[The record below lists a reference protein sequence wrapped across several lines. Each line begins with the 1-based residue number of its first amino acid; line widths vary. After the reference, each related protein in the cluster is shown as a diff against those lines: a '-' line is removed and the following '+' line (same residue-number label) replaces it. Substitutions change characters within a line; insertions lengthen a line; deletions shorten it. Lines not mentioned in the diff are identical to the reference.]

1 MQYKNSSTDA
11 SPRASGAQAAP
22 RFSGSDQWS
31 RRRFGAVVGTALA
44 GSSIAACGGGGL
56 DIAGK
61 QSALQAV
68 LDKSVGGNQAPF
80 LVGMVVDAGGTPFSG
95 AAGNAA
101 AGRPAD
107 LDTVM
112 AIFSATKAIGSL
124 AAMILIDR
132 GLLSMD
138 TPVESVLPA
147 FAGVQVLD
155 GYGPTG
161 QPVFRAPKTKA
172 TIRHL
177 ATHTSGLEYEFWRP
191 AEAAYLKA
199 TGGRGILASTNL
211 QSVLLSD
218 YPMMT
223 DPGTRWG
230 YGVSIDWLGLVVER
244 VSGQKIADF
253 LRSNI
258 FAPLGM
264 KDTDVVL
271 RNDMKGRL
279 ATASFRGA
287 DGSFGAFPIAPPAT
301 TDSYGMGHALYSTP
315 RDYAKFLR
323 LMLGRG
329 TLDGRKVISEA
340 AAAEM
345 LKNQMPAGLAFQ
357 DMVSVSPLSAD
368 FKPFPGI
375 VKTHGFG
382 FMRVEGDVPGMRRA
396 GSVAWAGV
404 CNSHYWID
412 PVAGIA
418 GLFMTQS
425 LPFVEAPFMAGY
437 EAFERATYG

>member
-1 MQYKNSSTDA
+1 MHGKFSTATVPPQQAVDA
-11 SPRASGAQAAP
+11 TVGL
-22 RFSGSDQWS
+22 GLS
-31 RRRFGAVVGTALA
+31 RRRFGTLLGTALA
-44 GSSIAACGGGGL
+44 GSTLAACGGGGGSGL
-56 DIAGK
+56 DVAGK
-61 QSALQAV
+61 KAALQAV
-68 LDKSVGGNQAPF
+68 LDRSVSGDQAPF
-80 LVGMVVDAGGTPFSG
+80 LVGMVVNADGTPFSG

-101 AGRPAD
+101 TGRPAD

-132 GLLSMD
+132 GLLSID
-138 TPVESVLPA
+138 TPVEKVLPA
-147 FAGVQVLD
+147 FAGVKVLD
-155 GYGPTG
+155 GYDPSGR
-161 QPVFRAPKTKA
+161 PVFRAPKTQA

-177 ATHTSGLEYEFWRP
+177 ATHTSGLEYEFWQP
-191 AEAAYLKA
+191 GEAAYLKA

-211 QSVLLSD
+211 QAALLSE

-253 LRSNI
+253 LRTNI
-258 FAPLGM
+258 FDPLGM
-264 KDTDVVL
+264 GDTDVVL
-271 RNDMKGRL
+271 RDDMKSRL
-279 ATASFRGA
+279 ATVSFRGA
-287 DGSFGAFPIAPPAT
+287 DGKFGAFPLAPPAT

-323 LMLGRG
+323 LILNRGSLG
-329 TLDGRKVISEA
+329 DKKVISEA

-345 LKNQMPAGLAFQ
+345 LKNQMPDGLNFQ
-357 DMVSVSPLSAD
+357 DLISASPLSAD
-368 FKPFPGI
+368 FKPFAGI
-375 VKTHGFG
+375 PKTHGFG
-382 FMRVEGDVPGMRRA
+382 FMRVEQNVPGMRRA

-412 PVAGIA
+412 LQSGIA

-425 LPFVEAPFMAGY
+425 LPFVETPFMAGY